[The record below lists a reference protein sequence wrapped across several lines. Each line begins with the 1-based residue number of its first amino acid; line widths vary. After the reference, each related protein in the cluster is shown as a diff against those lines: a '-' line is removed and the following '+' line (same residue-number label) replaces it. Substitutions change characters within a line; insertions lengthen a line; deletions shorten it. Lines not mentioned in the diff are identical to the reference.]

1 MYITNRERSI
11 IKLLLKS
18 QHLFVSMGAMRKEL
32 DVSKR
37 TVQRDVKQLENTLQ
51 AFHLK
56 LEKQPGEGIRIQGS
70 RSDFEALR
78 SALKHTQETEMHRE
92 ERMLI
97 ILHELIQAD
106 APIKAT
112 RLSVEL
118 GVSNTTLLQDIE
130 QLEKMIRGTRLQLLR
145 KRGYGVELLGSEKER
160 RMFFISQFLR
170 RLDKSIIFSVKEGEF
185 LSFGTRDRIY
195 RLIEPRT
202 FIMLEKL
209 MLEHLK
215 ELPYQLTDLSLLEVL
230 LHVYLTLKR
239 IQMGRIVES
248 DANGGEDAVEDILA
262 RSIFRELSE
271 ILSVSVPVAEERF
284 LSTILRS
291 TKRIRDD
298 DHESDTRL
306 FALAGQ
312 LIEEVSRA
320 TGYYFNK
327 DKRFVGALV
336 SHLEPLFNRIHQG
349 VTVANPIKREI
360 QEDYSML
367 YNALDFILQK
377 LFPEMKFNEDEVG
390 FLTLHFASVIHEF
403 KEVPKVSTLVVCTS
417 GIATSRML
425 TKRLLD
431 KFPQLTIIEQGSVR
445 QLKKLDLQE
454 FDLIIS
460 TVGIH
465 GAQFD
470 YIQVSPMLIKEDEDV
485 LEPVINGILMGA
497 SRNRCAQEDGIKADV
512 HMAALLSD
520 LEVLEEAGNV
530 IRQVLEGFAVHAV
543 EARNIAGLLAIIQ
556 EHLRREG
563 EEELEDAVFQALLEK
578 EQCAGSGIPDS
589 SITFLHGRA
598 DGATQIHYRLYKF
611 NEPIVV
617 KGMDG
622 QKMSSDT
629 VIFLLTPEKLSEVT
643 LEMVST
649 MSVVLLEDKVR
660 ALYVH
665 GAHSAIYRLL
675 EMKFKAAYFEIIQ
688 RLWKKR

>member
-11 IKLLLKS
+11 IELLLKS
-18 QHLFVSMGAMRKEL
+18 QHLFVSMGALGKEL

-37 TVQRDVKQLENTLQ
+37 TVQRDVKQLESTLQ
-51 AFHLK
+51 AFHLE
-56 LEKQPGEGIRIQGS
+56 LEKQPNEGIRIQGS
-70 RSDFEALR
+70 RSDFDALR
-78 SALKHTQETEMHRE
+78 SALGHVQEMEMHRE

-130 QLEKMIRGTRLQLLR
+130 QLEELIQGTRLELLR

-160 RMFFISQFLR
+160 RMFFISQVLG
-170 RLDKSIIFSVKEGEF
+170 RLEQSVIFSVKEGEF
-185 LSFGTRDRIY
+185 LSFDTRERIY
-195 RLIEPRT
+195 RLIEPKT
-202 FIMLEKL
+202 LSMLEKL

-230 LHVYLTLKR
+230 LHVHLALER

-248 DANGGEDAVEDILA
+248 DNGRGEDTVEDILA
-262 RSIFRELSE
+262 QSIFRELSE
-271 ILSVSVPVAEERF
+271 ILSISVPAAEARF

-291 TKRIRDD
+291 AKRMRDD
-298 DHESDTRL
+298 EQESDARL

-312 LIEEVSRA
+312 LIEEVSKA

-327 DKRFVGALV
+327 DKRFVDALV

-349 VTVANPIKREI
+349 VTVVNPIKREI
-360 QEDYSML
+360 QEDYGML
-367 YNALDFILQK
+367 YNALDYILQER
-377 LFPEMKFNEDEVG
+377 FPEMRFNDDEVG
-390 FLTLHFASVIHEF
+390 FLTLHFASAIHEF
-403 KEVPKVSTLVVCTS
+403 KEVPKVTTLVVCTS

-445 QLKKLDLQE
+445 ELKKLDLQE

-470 YIQVSPMLIKEDEDV
+470 YIQVNPMLTREDEDV
-485 LEPVINGILMGA
+485 LERVINGKLLGA
-497 SRNRCAQEDGIKADV
+497 SRSRRAQEDGMKEEGRK
-512 HMAALLSD
+512 AALLSD
-520 LEVLEEAGNV
+520 LDVLEEAGSV
-530 IRQVLEGFAVHAV
+530 IRQVLEGFAVHLV
-543 EARNIAGLLAIIQ
+543 EAEDMEGLLVRIQ
-556 EHLRREG
+556 EDLQREG
-563 EEELEDAVFQALLEK
+563 QEELGDAVFQTLLEK
-578 EQCAGSGIPDS
+578 EQRAGSGIPDS
-589 SITFLHGRA
+589 AITLLHGRA
-598 DGATQIHYRLYKF
+598 EEAKQIHYRLYKLK
-611 NEPIVV
+611 EAIAV

-622 QKMSSDT
+622 KEMPSDT

-649 MSVVLLEDKVR
+649 LSVALLEEKVR

-665 GAHSAIYRLL
+665 GTQSGIVRLL

-688 RLWKKR
+688 RMWKKK